1 MKEPLGAIRMPI
13 YEFFCEPCNTIFNF
27 FSRSVNTEKIPQCPK
42 CGNAE
47 MKRKVSLFAAI
58 SGGQKKGSVEED
70 LPSFDESR
78 MEQAMAVLAREA
90 EEIDENDPRQAASLM
105 RKLSETTGLNMGPGM
120 EEALNR
126 MERGED
132 PDKIEEE
139 LGDLLEKEEPF
150 LLEKKKQSALKKKR
164 PKVDE
169 TLYDLWI
176 RN

>member
-1 MKEPLGAIRMPI
+1 MPI

-42 CGNAE
+42 CGNAG

-58 SGGQKKGSVEED
+58 SGGQQKGSEED
-70 LPSFDESR
+70 LPSFDESK
-78 MEQAMAVLAREA
+78 MEQAMAELALEA
-90 EEIDENDPRQAASLM
+90 EGIDENDPRQAASLM
-105 RKLSETTGLNMGPGM
+105 RRLSETTGLNMGPGM

-139 LGDLLEKEEPF
+139 LGDLLENEEPSF
-150 LLEKKKQSALKKKR
+150 LKKKKQTALKKKR
-164 PKVDE
+164 PNVDE
-169 TLYDLWI
+169 TLYDL
-176 RN
+176 